1 MSMDVGQRGVILTLR
16 DFRRLIREP
25 YIHSSIQ
32 EDEMKDHGISINK
45 HCPCSQMECPIRGNC
60 VLCVQNHLE
69 HKRHIPEC
77 IQNILRPCVQSLADQ
92 MELRTTE
99 SRPTSQFWKELDK
112 EEFLKK
118 SIDRHT
124 NEEGKSNH

>member
-1 MSMDVGQRGVILTLR
+1 
-16 DFRRLIREP
+16 
-25 YIHSSIQ
+25 
-32 EDEMKDHGISINK
+32 MKDHGISINK
-45 HCPCSQMECPIRGNC
+45 HCPCSQPDCPIKGNC

-77 IQNILRPCVQSLADQ
+77 IQNILRPSVQSIADQ
-92 MELRTTE
+92 MELRTIE

-124 NEEGKSNH
+124 NEEGKSKH